1 MTSMS
6 LGDRIKALRITR
18 GMTLE
23 QVGNLVG
30 VGKSTVRKW
39 ETGEIANMGR
49 DKITLLSDALGVS
62 VDYLLGREDVDGHRP
77 PVYVHN
83 LGQLYHQSIP
93 MIGGVAGGA
102 PIYDPEEHGVFVLS
116 PIDCDAAMT
125 VTGDSM
131 APGYQD
137 GDIIYIK
144 CRPDV
149 PEGTIAVVFLDDEA
163 VIKRVYKRQ
172 TGLTLASDNPAY
184 PPIMAEFADYPNM
197 RIFGEPVGFVR
208 IHKPSIDGK
217 IKKGF

>member
-1 MTSMS
+1 MADFTSRFNELLRLTADS
-6 LGDRIKALRITR
+6 DTAL
-18 GMTLE
+18 
-23 QVGNLVG
+23 
-30 VGKSTVRKW
+30 
-39 ETGEIANMGR
+39 A
-49 DKITLLSDALGVS
+49 DALGVS
-62 VDYLLGREDVDGHRP
+62 KQTISAWKTGIRVPKQPTKRIIASYFNVPVTWLDGLTDDKTDYP

-83 LGQLYHQSIP
+83 LGKLHHQSIP
-93 MIGGVAGGA
+93 MIGGVAGGV